1 MTFSNH
7 ELHPDQ
13 AFERAELFT
22 IDRRHNA
29 LILNPGMNSYV
40 RTVSDDDDQ
49 MNDALRAAGADI
61 LGQQYP
67 YARAGFVR
75 SALRPSS
82 RGAGRDRWR

>member
-1 MTFSNH
+1 MTFSTH

-13 AFERAELFT
+13 AFEHARLFT

-29 LILNPGMNSYV
+29 LNINPGANNYV

-49 MNDALRAAGADI
+49 MNDALRAAGADL

-75 SALRPSS
+75 AALRPSS
-82 RGAGRDRWR
+82 RGGGRDRWR

>member
-1 MTFSNH
+1 MTFSTH
-7 ELHPDQ
+7 ELHQDQ
-13 AFERAELFT
+13 AFERAELFS

-29 LILNPGMNSYV
+29 VKINLGANNYV
-40 RTVSDDDDQ
+40 VTVSDDDQ

-61 LGQQYP
+61 LGRRFS
-67 YARAGFVR
+67 YARDGFVR